1 MIPFILS
8 YGFSPQ
14 GYARHPA
21 LACGIQ
27 SWFIADLFLFQI
39 FLALRLRK
47 YRRQTNLEGLV
58 YMYRGR
64 TLAFSALIS
73 SELFSP
79 AEALAKAGLRDE

>member
-1 MIPFILS
+1 MQDIPHWRV
-8 YGFSPQ
+8 GFNPGSSPTFSFF
-14 GYARHPA
+14 RCFWP
-21 LACGIQ
+21 CGH
-27 SWFIADLFLFQI
+27 
-39 FLALRLRK
+39 RK

-79 AEALAKAGLRDE
+79 AVAKAWAALRDE